1 MTISLETL
9 KSLSVEDLAKLKD
22 DLTQLENSKQQDV
35 IKSFIS
41 DMEDIGVTYNSIK
54 DKTVSELLNS
64 TKGKKPALYINP
76 DNGKEWSGFGREPKW
91 LTDFIAAG
99 RSKEEFLI
107 KK

>member
-9 KSLSVEDLAKLKD
+9 KSLSVQDLAKLKD
-22 DLTQLENSKQQDV
+22 DLQQLENSKQQDV

-64 TKGKKPALYINP
+64 TKGKLPAKYVNP
-76 DNGKEWSGFGREPKW
+76 NNKSQIWTGRGVEPKW
-91 LTDFIAAG
+91 FKECIASG
-99 RSKEEFLI
+99 KSREDLEVK
-107 KK
+107 